1 MICREKEVVNRK
13 KLKNDMILI
22 AVILAM
28 IVAYAFFFL
37 LSREAGDAVVVT
49 VDGVLFGEY
58 YLDEECTVEIRSG
71 QGVNILVIE
80 GGYAFVSHADCPDGI
95 CARHRPISYDGESII
110 CLPHEVV
117 ITIVSQSENTPDII
131 A

>member
-37 LSREAGDAVVVT
+37 LSREAGDTVVVT

-58 YLDEECTVEIRSG
+58 HLDEECTVEIRSG

-80 GGYAFVSHADCPDGI
+80 GGHAFVSHADCPDGI